1 MFNWGFLVIQW
12 LLTMAFSILVEGVT
26 YIGSFK
32 NHLHDVTGDIYTID
46 GIDNQIQIRR
56 FTYDGA
62 GKDTFFWAGNEGK
75 EPNSEKGF
83 VLEYPYKGRS
93 YFYAKPD
100 IPNLPEFEGNEQPIV
115 LTLPDGRKAK
125 DLKWLSV
132 WDRTWSSSYGDMIW
146 PKNDMI
152 KTIVDLFA

>member
-1 MFNWGFLVIQW
+1 MGDVEGGCSGGQECVPYKECLHGKKLFGRILAIKGEGDEKTKLMKEFKSMRCGNFNRDKTVCCD
-12 LLTMAFSILVEGVT
+12 VEGVT

-62 GKDTFFWAGNEGK
+62 GKDTFFWSGNEGK
-75 EPNSEKGF
+75 EPTSEKGF

-93 YFYAKPD
+93 TSML
-100 IPNLPEFEGNEQPIV
+100 NLAFQICQN
-115 LTLPDGRKAK
+115 
-125 DLKWLSV
+125 LK
-132 WDRTWSSSYGDMIW
+132 GM
-146 PKNDMI
+146 
-152 KTIVDLFA
+152 KTPLF